1 MAHSLTQSVQGSLVT
16 VADSII
22 EQARNVHL
30 SADETIMTHAQ
41 IHSVTADQ
49 DLFMDADRINMG

>member
-1 MAHSLTQSVQGSLVT
+1 VQGSLVT